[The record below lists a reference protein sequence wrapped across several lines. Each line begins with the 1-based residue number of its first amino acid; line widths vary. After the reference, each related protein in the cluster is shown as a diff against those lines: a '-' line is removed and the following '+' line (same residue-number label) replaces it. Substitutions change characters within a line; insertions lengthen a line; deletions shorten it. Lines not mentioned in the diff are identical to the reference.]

1 MKENNW
7 GFTLPESYLK
17 TMRELNKIKLS
28 TSALAMSDAWKAAVP
43 SIKIDGAYTALNEL
57 IASQKKWEKLVI
69 PTTAFSALAKDVL
82 PSVKIDAAMSALASI
97 DTSALTALRESV
109 SMAALAKTDW
119 SWLVE
124 VYAEDNED
132 NVEDVTSDP
141 AKTEVTEEV
150 RAEMAEDIN
159 QILTDPDT
167 MHLTSQSKYLQWKA
181 RNPGFAAFFLEI
193 LLPIL
198 LLLADW
204 GFSSWQARA
213 TKDAHVYEE
222 PVATSN
228 IVYNITI
235 ENHVTV
241 VGDVPYYYV
250 VEFPHPETG
259 EMVTGYVSK
268 RNLAPDVP
276 EETAV
281 QEGAEVA
288 ESETEVAEE
297 PEARTEA
304 IEPPTEVSE

>member
-69 PTTAFSALAKDVL
+69 PTTAFSVLAKDVL

-167 MHLTSQSKYLQWKA
+167 LSKILGHSSVEVTEQAYLDLTDDDISKQYH
-181 RNPGFAAFFLEI
+181 
-193 LLPIL
+193 
-198 LLLADW
+198 
-204 GFSSWQARA
+204 RA
-213 TKDAHVYEE
+213 S
-222 PVATSN
+222 PMGN
-228 IVYNITI
+228 
-235 ENHVTV
+235 
-241 VGDVPYYYV
+241 
-250 VEFPHPETG
+250 F
-259 EMVTGYVSK
+259 
-268 RNLAPDVP
+268 
-276 EETAV
+276 
-281 QEGAEVA
+281 
-288 ESETEVAEE
+288 
-297 PEARTEA
+297 
-304 IEPPTEVSE
+304 